1 MGNIETTPKIS
12 RLQSISSIEDNYP
25 EATTG
30 CVLYKKLFLKFSQH
44 SLENTCVG
52 VSF

>member
-12 RLQSISSIEDNYP
+12 RLQSIEDNYP

-30 CVLYKKLFLKFSQH
+30 CVLYKKLFLKFSQY